1 MRIEVLRKP
10 SQLDQIVEEAI
21 QIMLPSPQY
30 T

>member
-21 QIMLPSPQY
+21 QIMLPSPRY